1 MRVPGIFLYI
11 DTISGCGVLGGF
23 YGFRRRFLYIC
34 IGCSL
39 RGFSDPYK
47 RLLQL
52 VRRLRALCWVS
63 DHAALYGCI
72 ASAFPGCSASINP
85 AYSVRLS
92 SGSVR
97 GAVCPGGVF
106 DHAAAVPS
114 IFAAS
119 SIMLPGCCQCPPVS
133 GPVSWVPVSGLPGLP
148 GSRRSPSPTK
158 NRKVNGTPSG
168 NKNLTQ
174 NEADRESFDF
184 PDRQFL
190 FIQFSNGKNRC
201 TSRACVWLMCASH
214 SHVDTISVALQLHL
228 KCTTSAVTAALHFR
242 TEATV
247 NALRMHN
254 RCQFR
259 LNLLDSIPDGS
270 PDRLRFR

>member
-1 MRVPGIFLYI
+1 MASGVVSYIFVSAAACAASQILI
-11 DTISGCGVLGGF
+11 KGC
-23 YGFRRRFLYIC
+23 
-34 IGCSL
+34 CSL
-39 RGFSDPYK
+39 RG
-47 RLLQL
+47 
-52 VRRLRALCWVS
+52 VS
-63 DHAALYGCI
+63 GHCAGYPIMLHYMAA
-72 ASAFPGCSASINP
+72 SFPAFPGCIASINP

-97 GAVCPGGVF
+97 GAVCPGGVS
-106 DHAAAVPS
+106 DYAAAVPS

-119 SIMLPGCCQCPPVS
+119 SIMLPRFRGSCPGLLSVS
-133 GPVSWVPVSGLPGLP
+133 AGPVRRPVFRGFQDPAEVHP
-148 GSRRSPSPTK
+148 PAK

-190 FIQFSNGKNRC
+190 FVQFSNGKNRC

-214 SHVDTISVALQLHL
+214 SHVDTISVALQFHL
-228 KCTTSAVTAALHFR
+228 ICSTSAVTAALHFR

-247 NALRMHN
+247 NTLRMHN
-254 RCQFR
+254 RCQLR
-259 LNLLDSIPDGS
+259 LNLFDGIPDGS